1 MEVGSPPGIGGPFL
15 MEDTFSQS
23 ELCLIILFVLWLFL
37 NSQKAHISE
46 GQQKDQSLPLS
57 SKEYSESHG
66 NISAQTRL
74 WIPMCQN
81 ALLRF

>member
-1 MEVGSPPGIGGPFL
+1 

-57 SKEYSESHG
+57 SKEYSVNLMETFLHKLDYG
-66 NISAQTRL
+66 YQCAKMLCYVFRACLHFWTLDRKL
-74 WIPMCQN
+74 
-81 ALLRF
+81 